1 MNTNKVLATGF
12 VVTLGWL
19 IICGI
24 VFAWITGSI
33 LTVGAGLLIGGAGMF
48 IFFKLILPNTKVAS
62 EKVNSMLA
70 NVYLRFIYV
79 LAIFGNI
86 SIVITLF
93 DNFKARHITPDMLIL
108 NWEFI
113 GSLIILILF
122 FLIAW
127 WNPRK
132 I

>member
-1 MNTNKVLATGF
+1 
-12 VVTLGWL
+12 
-19 IICGI
+19 
-24 VFAWITGSI
+24 
-33 LTVGAGLLIGGAGMF
+33 MF